1 MNRFR
6 NSRSHTGRWVF
17 KWPQIVHFVP
27 LLARHLNATEDI
39 AAKMHSIAR
48 QKRLRLFRANLVG
61 SNLLLG
67 DPLHFHVHFECR
79 RSRSRGQK
87 WQALISNAISF
98 PNAPKSLTAHN
109 VPCSSACHRVDQGK
123 ESGTWGG
130 REKRERGSRNRKS
143 LLRRLRGDRRPAISF
158 N

>member
-6 NSRSHTGRWVF
+6 NSRSHTGRWVS

-48 QKRLRLFRANLVG
+48 QKRLKLFRAKLQ

-67 DPLHFHVHFECR
+67 DPLHF
-79 RSRSRGQK
+79 RS
-87 WQALISNAISF
+87 L
-98 PNAPKSLTAHN
+98 
-109 VPCSSACHRVDQGK
+109 
-123 ESGTWGG
+123 
-130 REKRERGSRNRKS
+130 
-143 LLRRLRGDRRPAISF
+143 
-158 N
+158 